1 MNIFR
6 QVLDSNRL
14 SHAYIFLGPSGVGK
28 FLFARTLAKILM
40 CENKSTDWTQKGEDS
55 PPIRS
60 VLTDTV
66 SKERVSNNASNGAQC
81 RACKWIDKN
90 CHPNLKITEV
100 EKGSQKISIDAVI
113 DIEKELMLMP
123 FSKTHRVFIVNEAE
137 RMSEEAFNAFLK
149 TLEEPV
155 KNTVIILIT
164 SNLASLPRTVVSR
177 CQVIRFYPLEQ
188 GLVTKHLEEHLKIKY
203 EDALLLS
210 HLSDGSI
217 GDACRL
223 HGHNLLAQRE
233 HLIKGLVR
241 DNSER
246 LSKDIIAYAKN
257 NSDDNEGLRGEIIWQ
272 LKIIGLFVRDA
283 LWLHYGLPDNKL
295 LNKDRI
301 SETKQYQR
309 RYNYKQVERL
319 LERLLK
325 SERYIRLNANYSLVV
340 ESLLAVS

>member
-1 MNIFR
+1 MFFNNIIGQPAAVNIFK

-14 SHAYIFLGPSGVGK
+14 SHAYIFVGPTGVGK
-28 FLFARTLAKILM
+28 LLFARTLAKILM
-40 CENKSTDWTQKGEDS
+40 CENKNADWTKKGDDS
-55 PPIRS
+55 
-60 VLTDTV
+60 
-66 SKERVSNNASNGAQC
+66 C

-100 EKGSQKISIDAVI
+100 EKGKQKISIDAVI

-123 FSKTHRVFIVNEAE
+123 FSKTHRIFIINEAE
-137 RMSEEAFNAFLK
+137 RMSEEAFDAFLK

-155 KNTVIILIT
+155 KDTIIILVT
-164 SNLASLPRTVVSR
+164 ANLASLPQTVISR
-177 CQVIRFYPLEQ
+177 CQVIRFYPIEQ
-188 GLVTKHLEEHLKIKY
+188 SLVTKYLEQHLKIKY
-203 EDALLLS
+203 EQALLLS

-217 GDACRL
+217 GDACKL
-223 HGHNLLAQRE
+223 YKQNLLEQRE
-233 HLIKGLVR
+233 HLIQGLVH

-246 LSKDIIAYAKN
+246 LAKDIITYAKN
-257 NSDDNEGLRGEIIWQ
+257 NSDDNEGLRLEIIWQ
-272 LKIIGLFVRDA
+272 LKIVGLFVRDA
-283 LWLHYGLPDNKL
+283 LWLHHGLPDNKL

-301 SETKQYQR
+301 PETKQYQR

-340 ESLLAVS
+340 ESLFVA

>member
-1 MNIFR
+1 MFFNDIIGQPAAVNIFR
-6 QVLDSNRL
+6 QVLEANRL

-28 FLFARTLAKILM
+28 FLFARTLAKVLM
-40 CENKSTDWTQKGEDS
+40 CENKSTDWTQKSCG
-55 PPIRS
+55 ICRS
-60 VLTDTV
+60 
-66 SKERVSNNASNGAQC
+66 
-81 RACKWIDKN
+81 CKWIDKN
-90 CHPNLKITEV
+90 CHPNLKITAV
-100 EKGSQKISIDAVI
+100 EKGRQEIRIEQVR
-113 DIEKELMLMP
+113 DIEKELLLMP

-155 KNTVIILIT
+155 KDTVIILVA
-164 SNLASLPRTVVSR
+164 SNLAALPQTVVSR
-177 CQVIRFYPLEQ
+177 AQVIRFYPLEQ
-188 GLVTKHLEEHLKIKY
+188 GLVIKHLEEHLNIKH
-203 EDALLLS
+203 EDAILLS

-217 GDACRL
+217 GDACKL
-223 HGHNLLAQRE
+223 HGQNLLEQRE

-241 DNSER
+241 ENSER
-246 LSKDIIAYAKN
+246 LAKDIIAYAKN

-283 LWLHYGLPDNKL
+283 LWLHHGLPDNKL

-301 SETKQYQR
+301 IETKQYQR
-309 RYNYKQVERL
+309 RYNYKQIERL

-340 ESLLAVS
+340 ESLLAVN

>member
-1 MNIFR
+1 MFFNNIVGQPAAVNIFK

-14 SHAYIFLGPSGVGK
+14 SHAYIFVGPTGVGK

-40 CENKSTDWTQKGEDS
+40 CENKNADWTKKGDDS
-55 PPIRS
+55 
-60 VLTDTV
+60 
-66 SKERVSNNASNGAQC
+66 C

-100 EKGSQKISIDAVI
+100 EKGKQKISIDAVI

-123 FSKTHRVFIVNEAE
+123 FSKTHRIFIINEAE
-137 RMSEEAFNAFLK
+137 RMSEEAFDAFLK

-155 KNTVIILIT
+155 KDTIIILVT
-164 SNLASLPRTVVSR
+164 ANLASLPQTVISR
-177 CQVIRFYPLEQ
+177 CQVIRFYPIEQ
-188 GLVTKHLEEHLKIKY
+188 SLVTKYLEQHLKIKY
-203 EDALLLS
+203 EQALLLS

-217 GDACRL
+217 GDACKL
-223 HGHNLLAQRE
+223 YKQNLLEQRE
-233 HLIKGLVR
+233 HLIQGLVH

-246 LSKDIIAYAKN
+246 LAKDIITYAKN
-257 NSDDNEGLRGEIIWQ
+257 NSDDNEGLRLEIIWQ
-272 LKIIGLFVRDA
+272 LKIVGLFVRDA
-283 LWLHYGLPDNKL
+283 LWLHHGLPDNKL

-301 SETKQYQR
+301 PETKQYQR

-340 ESLLAVS
+340 ESLFVA

>member
-1 MNIFR
+1 MNTFK
-6 QVLDSNRL
+6 QVLDSKRL

-28 FLFARTLAKILM
+28 FLFARTLAKVLM
-40 CENKSTDWTQKGEDS
+40 CENKSADWTKKGGDS
-55 PPIRS
+55 
-60 VLTDTV
+60 
-66 SKERVSNNASNGAQC
+66 C

-113 DIEKELMLMP
+113 DIEKELMLTP
-123 FSKTHRVFIVNEAE
+123 FSRTHRVFIVNEAE

-155 KNTVIILIT
+155 KDTVIILVA
-164 SNLASLPRTVVSR
+164 SNLASLPQTVVSR
-177 CQVIRFYPLEQ
+177 AQVIRFYPIEQ
-188 GLVTKHLEEHLKIKY
+188 ELVIKHLEKHLKITRT
-203 EDALLLS
+203 DALLLS
-210 HLSDGSI
+210 HLADGSI
-217 GDACRL
+217 GDACKL
-223 HGHNLLAQRE
+223 HSQGLLEQRE
-233 HLIKGLVR
+233 HLIKGLLHE
-241 DNSER
+241 NSER
-246 LSKDIIAYAKN
+246 LAKDIIAYAKN

-283 LWLHYGLPDNKL
+283 LWLHHGLPDNKL

-301 SETKQYQR
+301 SETKQYQK

-340 ESLLAVS
+340 ESLLAVSEANLFVA

>member
-1 MNIFR
+1 MFFNDIIGQPAAVNIFR
-6 QVLDSNRL
+6 QVLDSSRL

-40 CENKSTDWTQKGEDS
+40 CENKNADWTQKGDDS
-55 PPIRS
+55 CRS
-60 VLTDTV
+60 
-66 SKERVSNNASNGAQC
+66 
-81 RACKWIDKN
+81 CKWIDKN

-100 EKGSQKISIDAVI
+100 AKGSQKISIDAVI
-113 DIEKELMLMP
+113 AIEKELMLMP
-123 FSKTHRVFIVNEAE
+123 FSKTRRVFIVNEAE

-155 KNTVIILIT
+155 KDTVIILVT
-164 SNLASLPRTVVSR
+164 SNLASLPQTVVSR

-188 GLVTKHLEEHLKIKY
+188 SLVTKHLETHLKIKH

-210 HLSDGSI
+210 HLADGSI
-217 GDACRL
+217 GDACKL
-223 HGHNLLAQRE
+223 HSQNLLVQRE
-233 HLIKGLVR
+233 HLIKGLLN

-246 LSKDIIAYAKN
+246 LAKDIIAYAKN
-257 NSDDNEGLRGEIIWQ
+257 NSQDTEGLRGEIIWQ
-272 LKIIGLFVRDA
+272 LKIIGLFIRDA
-283 LWLHYGLPDNKL
+283 LWLHHGLPDNKL

-301 SETKQYQR
+301 TETKQYQR

-340 ESLLAVS
+340 ESLFVA